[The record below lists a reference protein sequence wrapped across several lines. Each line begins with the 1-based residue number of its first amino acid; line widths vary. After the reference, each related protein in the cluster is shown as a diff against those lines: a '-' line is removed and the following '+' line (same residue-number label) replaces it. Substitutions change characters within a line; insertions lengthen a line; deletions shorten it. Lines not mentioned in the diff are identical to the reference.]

1 MQKKPTDT
9 QRRGRP
15 RSHKKRI
22 NITMNPKLANEISR
36 EAFRLNIDR
45 STLISVLCTQW
56 LKEGKNNQ
64 KAIV

>member
-1 MQKKPTDT
+1 
-9 QRRGRP
+9 
-15 RSHKKRI
+15 
-22 NITMNPKLANEISR
+22 MNPKLANEISR